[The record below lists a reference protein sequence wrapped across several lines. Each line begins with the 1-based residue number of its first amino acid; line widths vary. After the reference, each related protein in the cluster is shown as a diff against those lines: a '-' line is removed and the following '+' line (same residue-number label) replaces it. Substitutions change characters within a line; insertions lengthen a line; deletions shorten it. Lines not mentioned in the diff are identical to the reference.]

1 MCKKPKIHQVLVVEG
16 KDDTQRLRQYYQ
28 VDTIE
33 TNGSA
38 LSPETLE
45 AIRQAQ
51 ALRGVIVFTDPDI
64 SGQLIRQTIVEAV
77 PGVQQAFLDREAA
90 KPKHKGSL
98 GVEHANFQAIDEALQ
113 AVYEVVEEDSAKE
126 KIRPSQLMALGLI
139 GQPSSSQRREY
150 LSQSLKLGHVSGKQL
165 GKRLNAFGIPYDKV
179 CQVMQAYERSSH
191 A

>member
-64 SGQLIRQTIVEAV
+64 SGQLIR
-77 PGVQQAFLDREAA
+77 
-90 KPKHKGSL
+90 
-98 GVEHANFQAIDEALQ
+98 
-113 AVYEVVEEDSAKE
+113 
-126 KIRPSQLMALGLI
+126 
-139 GQPSSSQRREY
+139 
-150 LSQSLKLGHVSGKQL
+150 
-165 GKRLNAFGIPYDKV
+165 
-179 CQVMQAYERSSH
+179 
-191 A
+191 